1 MQFPESWLR
10 TLVNPQLSTAE
21 LAHRLTMAGLEVEA
35 IQPAA
40 PPFSGV
46 IVGEVLSVESHP
58 DADRLRVCKVNVG
71 EGSPLQVVCGASNV
85 AAGLKVP
92 CARAG
97 ARLPAMEIGEAK
109 VRGIESFGMLCGASE
124 IGLEDKV
131 DGLLVLPPDATVG
144 TDIRTYLALD
154 DSIITLKLTPNRADC
169 LSLIG
174 LAREVSAVTGT
185 RAYLLSQPPVMKEIY
200 DTFKVE
206 VHAPEACPRYVGR
219 VIKGINPDA
228 PTPDWMVM
236 RLERS
241 GIRSIS
247 APVDI
252 TNYVLLELGQPMH
265 AFDLDKLAGGIQ
277 IRWAS
282 SGEKIALLNEQSAEL
297 SSDMLVIA
305 DSSGPI
311 ALAGIMGGAATA
323 VGLETRNVFL
333 EAAFF
338 SPEAITG
345 RARRLGLAT
354 DSSHRFERGVDYS
367 NTNMAMERATKLML
381 EICGGQPGPVVEET
395 GKLPRREPIKL
406 RPKRVTKVLGIEL
419 THEVMRGYLQRL
431 GLTVRD
437 DGETWHVTPPGYR
450 FDLEIEEDLIEELA
464 RLHGYDQIEAR
475 APHAGTIMLPVEE
488 TVHAVSLLRNFLAGR
503 DYQEVI
509 TYSFVDPAWE
519 EALSASDTRIAL
531 KNPIASQLSVMR
543 STLWGGLINALA
555 NNLNRQQ
562 SRVRLFEA
570 GRVYLQEADRL
581 RQPHHLAGLCYGP
594 AFAEQWGVAERVVD
608 FFDVK
613 GDLENLPGIALE
625 YRPENHPAL
634 HPGQCAR
641 LYINGN
647 PMGWLGTLHHK
658 LVQHFD
664 LQAAPVLFE
673 IELDVLGNRVL
684 PRHQGLSRFP
694 SVRRDLA
701 FLVDQGVTVE
711 AILKTMSE
719 AKESFVRE
727 LALFDL
733 YQGQGV
739 PAGQKS
745 LAFRVVMQDT
755 ERTLTEPE
763 VETAVAQI
771 AESVINRHGAKL
783 RS

>member
-71 EGSPLQVVCGASNV
+71 ESSPLQIVCGASNV

-131 DGLLVLPPDATVG
+131 DGLLVLPPDAPVG

-185 RAYLLSQPPVMKEIY
+185 RAYLPSQPPVMKEIY

-519 EALSASDTRIAL
+519 KALSVSDTRIAL
-531 KNPIASQLSVMR
+531 KNPIASQFSVMR

-763 VETAVAQI
+763 VETAVTQI

>member
-46 IVGEVLSVESHP
+46 IVGEVLSVEPHP

-71 EGSPLQVVCGASNV
+71 ESSPLQIVCGASNV
-85 AAGLKVP
+85 AAGQKVP

-131 DGLLVLPPDATVG
+131 DGLLVLPPDAPVG

-185 RAYLLSQPPVMKEIY
+185 RAYLPSQPPVMKEIY

-282 SGEKIALLNEQSAEL
+282 SGEKIALLNEQTAEL
-297 SSDMLVIA
+297 SCDMLVIA

-323 VGLETRNVFL
+323 VGLETRNIFL

-345 RARRLGLAT
+345 RARRLGLTT

-395 GKLPRREPIKL
+395 GKLPRRESIKL

-594 AFAEQWGVAERVVD
+594 AFAEQWGVAERAVD

-733 YQGQGV
+733 YRGQGV

-755 ERTLTEPE
+755 ERTLTESE

>member
-10 TLVNPQLSTAE
+10 TLVNPQLTTAE

-40 PPFSGV
+40 PPFTGV
-46 IVGEVLSVESHP
+46 VVGEVLSVEPHP
-58 DADRLRVCKVNVG
+58 DADRLRVCKVNAG
-71 EGSPLQVVCGASNV
+71 EGSPLQIVCGAPNV
-85 AAGLKVP
+85 AAGQKVP

-97 ARLPAMEIGEAK
+97 ARLPEMEIAEAK
-109 VRGIESFGMLCGASE
+109 VRGVESFGMLCGASE
-124 IGLEDKV
+124 IGLQDKV
-131 DGLLVLPPDATVG
+131 DGLLVLPADAPVG
-144 TDIRTYLALD
+144 TDIRSYLALD

-185 RAYLLSQPPVMKEIY
+185 RAYLPSQPPVMKEIY
-200 DTFKVE
+200 DTFGVE
-206 VHAPEACPRYVGR
+206 VHAPEVCPRYVGR
-219 VIKGINPDA
+219 VIKGINPNVQ
-228 PTPDWMVM
+228 TPDWMVM

-241 GIRSIS
+241 GIRPIS

-265 AFDLDKLAGGIQ
+265 AFDLDKVSGGIQ
-277 IRWAS
+277 VRWANA
-282 SGEKIALLNEQSAEL
+282 GEKIALLNEQTAEL
-297 SSDMLVIA
+297 STDMLVIA
-305 DSSGPI
+305 DSNGPI

-323 VGLETRNVFL
+323 VGLETHNIFL
-333 EAAFF
+333 EAAYF

-354 DSSHRFERGVDYS
+354 DSSPRFERGVDS
-367 NTNMAMERATKLML
+367 STTNMAMERATKLML

-406 RPKRVTKVLGIEL
+406 RPQRVTKVLGVEL
-419 THEVMRGYLQRL
+419 THEIMRGYLQRL
-431 GLTVRD
+431 GMTVRD

-450 FDLEIEEDLIEELA
+450 FDLEIEEDLIEERA

-475 APHAGTIMLPVEE
+475 APRAGTIMLPVEE
-488 TVHAVSLLRNFLAGR
+488 TVHDVSLLRNYLAGR

-519 EALSASDTRIAL
+519 EALSTSAARIAL
-531 KNPIASQLSVMR
+531 QNPIASQLSVMR

-562 SRVRLFEA
+562 GRVRLFEA
-570 GRVYLQEADRL
+570 GRVYLQEPDRL
-581 RQPHHLAGLCYGP
+581 RQPHYLAGLCYGP
-594 AFAEQWGVAERVVD
+594 AFAEQWGVAERAVD

-625 YRPENHPAL
+625 FRPENHPAL
-634 HPGQCAR
+634 HPGQCSR
-641 LYINGN
+641 LYINGH
-647 PMGWLGTLHHK
+647 PVGWLGTLHHK
-658 LVQHFD
+658 LAQYFD
-664 LQAAPVLFE
+664 LQGVPVLFE
-673 IELDVLGNRVL
+673 LELDVLGNRVL
-684 PRHQGLSRFP
+684 PRHQSLSRFP

-701 FLVDQGVTVE
+701 FMVDQSVTVE
-711 AILKTMSE
+711 AVLKTMN
-719 AKESFVRE
+719 ESKDSHVRE

-739 PAGQKS
+739 PSGQKS

-763 VETAVAQI
+763 VEMAVAQI

>member
-71 EGSPLQVVCGASNV
+71 ESSPLQIVCGASNV

-131 DGLLVLPPDATVG
+131 DGLLVLSPDAPVG

-185 RAYLLSQPPVMKEIY
+185 RAYLPSQPPVMKEIY

-206 VHAPEACPRYVGR
+206 VHAPEVCPRYVGR

-247 APVDI
+247 TPVDI

-277 IRWAS
+277 IRWAN
-282 SGEKIALLNEQSAEL
+282 SGEKIALLNEQTAEL

-323 VGLETRNVFL
+323 VGLETRNIFL

-395 GKLPRREPIKL
+395 SKLPRREPIKL

-519 EALSASDTRIAL
+519 KALSVSDTRIAL

-673 IELDVLGNRVL
+673 IELDVLGNRIL